1 MSERNLRKTRVGVVS
16 SDKMDKTVVVTV
28 RDRVQHP
35 LYKKIVNRTVK
46 YKAHDENN
54 ECRVGDRVLLMETR
68 PMSKDKRSKEIMCI
82 KVLGGTNRSYANIGD
97 VIVASVKKA
106 TPGGAVKKGEVVK
119 AVVVRTVNGVRRD
132 DGTYIRF
139 DENAAVL
146 IKDDKSPRG
155 TRIFGPVARELR
167 GKEFTKILSLAP
179 EVL

>member
-1 MSERNLRKTRVGVVS
+1 MIQQQT
-16 SDKMDKTVVVTV
+16 
-28 RDRVQHP
+28 
-35 LYKKIVNRTVK
+35 
-46 YKAHDENN
+46 
-54 ECRVGDRVLLMETR
+54 LLKVADN
-68 PMSKDKRSKEIMCI
+68 SGAKEIMCI
-82 KVLGGTNRSYANIGD
+82 KVLGGTNRRYANIGD

-119 AVVVRTVNGVRRD
+119 AVVVRTVNGVRRN